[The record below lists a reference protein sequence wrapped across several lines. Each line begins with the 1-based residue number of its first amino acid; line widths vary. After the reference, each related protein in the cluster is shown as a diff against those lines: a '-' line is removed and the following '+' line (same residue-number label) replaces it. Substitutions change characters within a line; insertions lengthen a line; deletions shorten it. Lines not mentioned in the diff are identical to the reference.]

1 MGTGRYQID
10 IEKVK
15 RLALENGL
23 SIAKMCEEA
32 GITVSVIYQNKTH
45 YPSSIKRIADVLGVS
60 IMEIVKE

>member
-1 MGTGRYQID
+1 MGTGRYAID
-10 IEKVK
+10 KDKVK

>member
-1 MGTGRYQID
+1 MAKGTYSID
-10 IEKVK
+10 IDKVK

-60 IMEIVKE
+60 IKEIVKE